1 MKRFLKISGVLI
13 LVLLL
18 VLAGYIAYL
27 LVPKELNLPLPENLI
42 ANSSPEGQALLAS
55 AGALADYPKLV
66 DVWEGQELV
75 SYCGV
80 ASGVI
85 VLGALGEPA
94 NQFSF
99 FNDGT
104 DAVRSRM
111 QVTFGGMSLSD
122 LAGLLEAHG
131 LDVDIMHG
139 DELTLEK
146 FRQIVDTNLARE
158 GDYLLVNYQR
168 QTLGQGKVGHI
179 SPLGAYDKSSDR
191 VLIMDTA
198 DYKYPYTWVPL
209 KVLHAA
215 VQEKDSSTELARGLL
230 EVRLPVAARF

>member
-1 MKRFLKISGVLI
+1 VKRFLKIVGVLI
-13 LVLLL
+13 LVLPL
-18 VLAGYIAYL
+18 VLAGYIAYR

-42 ANSSPEGQALLAS
+42 ANNSPEGQALLAS
-55 AGALADYPKLV
+55 AGSLADYPKLV
-66 DVWEGQELV
+66 GVWEGQELI

-85 VLGALGEPA
+85 VRNALGGSVD
-94 NQFSF
+94 QISF
-99 FNDGT
+99 FNGDT
-104 DAVRSRM
+104 DVVRSRL

-122 LAGLLEAHG
+122 LAGLLAAHG
-131 LDVDIMHG
+131 MDVTKMHG

-146 FRQIVDTNLARE
+146 FRQVVESNLARE
-158 GDYLLVNYQR
+158 EDYLLVNYQR
-168 QTLGQGKVGHI
+168 QTLGQGRVGHI

-209 KVLHAA
+209 EALYAA
-215 VQEKDSSTELARGLL
+215 MQEKDSSTERARGVL
-230 EVRLPVAARF
+230 EVRLPVAARL

>member
-13 LVLLL
+13 LVLPL
-18 VLAGYIAYL
+18 VLAGYVAYR
-27 LVPKELNLPLPENLI
+27 LVPKELDLPLPESLI
-42 ANSSPEGQALLAS
+42 ANNSPEGQALLAS
-55 AGALADYPKLV
+55 AGSLADYPKLME
-66 DVWEGQELV
+66 VWEGQDLV

-85 VLGALGEPA
+85 VLNAQGESA
-94 NQFSF
+94 NQFRF
-99 FNDGT
+99 FNDDT

-122 LAGLLEAHG
+122 LAGLLAAHG
-131 LDVDIMHG
+131 MDVTKMHG
-139 DELTLEK
+139 DELTIEE
-146 FRQIVDTNLARE
+146 FRQVIESNLARE

-168 QTLGQGKVGHI
+168 QTLGQGRVGHI

-198 DYKYPYTWVPL
+198 DYKYPHTWVPL
-209 KVLHAA
+209 EMLYAA
-215 VQEKDSSTELARGLL
+215 TQEKDLSTERARGLI
-230 EVRLPVAARF
+230 EVR